1 MRIKIVTDSAANM
14 YTMEGVAFEAA
25 PLTIRTDEKEYID
38 DANLDVALMVEEL
51 GKYKGKSGTAC
62 PGVGDWL
69 AAFEDYDIVYCVTI
83 ISTLSGSYN
92 AAMTAKQQ
100 YEEEN
105 PGKKVFVLD
114 SYSAGPEMKLLL
126 EKIKELVLAGHD
138 YDTVCAGVTEYKAKN
153 TSLVFSL
160 ESLHNLANNGRISP
174 AVAKI
179 AGLVGIRVVGDV
191 SEEGQLHPTDKCH
204 GEKKNISEIIRNM
217 KRLGYKGDKVLIDHC
232 YNEKTADSLKSKLLE
247 EFPNAQIIIDKT
259 TGLCSFYAEKGGLMI
274 GFERQSAGKRRIH
287 IKKTKIYQ
295 NETGALP
302 EGKALFGE
310 SIKRAGNCALCKKLE
325 K

>member
-1 MRIKIVTDSAANM
+1 MKIKIVTDSAANM
-14 YTMEGVAFEAA
+14 YEMEGINFEAA
-25 PLTIRTDEKEYID
+25 PLTIRSDVKEYVD
-38 DANLDVALMVEEL
+38 NVDLDIEAMVDEL

-126 EKIKELVLAGHD
+126 EKIKDLVLSGCE
-138 YDTVCAGVTEYKAKN
+138 YEEVCQKVTEYKEKH

-160 ESLHNLANNGRISP
+160 ESLHNLANNGRVNP

-191 SEEGQLHPTDKCH
+191 SEEGQLAPTDKCR
-204 GEKKNISEIIRNM
+204 GEKKTVEAIYRNM
-217 KRLGYKGDKVLIDHC
+217 KRLGYNGGKVYIDHC
-232 YNEKTADSLKSKLLE
+232 YNERTPQTLKEKTLAE
-247 EFPNAQIIIDKT
+247 YPNAEVVIAPT
-259 TGLCSFYAEKGGLMI
+259 GGLCSFYAEKGGLMI
-274 GFERQSAGKRRIH
+274 GFE
-287 IKKTKIYQ
+287 T
-295 NETGALP
+295 N
-302 EGKALFGE
+302 
-310 SIKRAGNCALCKKLE
+310 
-325 K
+325 